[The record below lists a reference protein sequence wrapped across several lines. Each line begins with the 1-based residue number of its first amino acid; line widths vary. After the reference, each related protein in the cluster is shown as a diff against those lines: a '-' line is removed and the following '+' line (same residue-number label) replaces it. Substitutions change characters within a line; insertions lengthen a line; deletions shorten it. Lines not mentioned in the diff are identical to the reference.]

1 MMNQTLTARPGGN
14 LAESTRCKGALFVLV
29 GPSAVGKNTIMTRV
43 MSQRPQLRQFPTMT
57 TREKRSNEEQGREHF
72 FVTLDEFRKLLAD
85 NALIEHQEVYP
96 GKFYGTPRQQMQTL
110 LDAGR
115 TMIAD
120 IDVLG
125 ASKLKEA
132 FPDRVI
138 LIFIEPPTP
147 DDLEKRLRERGNM
160 SEEEIAKRLERAA
173 FELKFAEKCEYRVVN
188 DTLEHSVEK
197 VIEIVDAELV
207 KRDCVQAED

>member
-1 MMNQTLTARPGGN
+1 M
-14 LAESTRCKGALFVLV
+14 AESARCKGALFVLV
-29 GPSAVGKNTIMTRV
+29 GPSAVGKNTIMGGV
-43 MSQRPQLRQFPTMT
+43 MAQRPQLSQFPTMT
-57 TREKRSNEEQGREHF
+57 TRAIRSNEQQGREHF
-72 FVTLDEFRKLLAD
+72 FVTPDEFRKLMDD

-110 LDAGR
+110 LDAGK

-120 IDVLG
+120 IEVLG
-125 ASKLKEA
+125 AGKLKEA

-147 DDLEKRLRERGNM
+147 DDLKKRLLIRGNM
-160 SEEEIAKRLERAA
+160 SEDEIAKRLERAA
-173 FELKFAEKCEYRVVN
+173 FELKFAEKCDYRVVN

-197 VIEIVDAELV
+197 VIEIVDAELI
-207 KRDCVQAED
+207 KRDCVQRKD